1 MKIQISKETMV
12 NAGNA
17 GLKLGKHILIEGTKA
32 VAIKAAA
39 KAINVGFEEGFDS
52 VKSLTLDEV
61 LESNKK
67 GKSKPK
73 RKMFG
78 KKEEV
83 VDELIEEIVLEP
95 ETAEEVVE
103 VTEKA

>member
-1 MKIQISKETMV
+1 MKIELNTEMMKNV
-12 NAGNA
+12 GNA

-39 KAINVGFEEGFDS
+39 KAINVGFEEGFES
-52 VKSLTLDEV
+52 VKHLSLDEV

-73 RKMFG
+73 RKLFG

-83 VDELIEEIVLEP
+83 VEELIEEIVTEP
-95 ETAEEVVE
+95 ETAEEQVE
-103 VTEKA
+103 VTVKD